1 MSQYVR
7 KVAFKNEAGQRI
19 DCLLRTSFFNDLRGL
34 GYADTVNSFNYSDG
48 FFSPVKREIRQS
60 TITGRLSFLNRA
72 TAYKAYQTLTEWIA
86 ESERQR
92 ENGSISL
99 IYAPTRTGGGT
110 PIEYVKDV
118 IFAEITKGEMD
129 TGGFLSCDVTLIGLT
144 PWYSA
149 SPLTISF
156 GGTDP
161 DLDSYKR
168 YNYEYDYK
176 YETPNQ
182 FVRTINLNT
191 DLNGR
196 LLIEMT
202 GSFDGLVISLY
213 DPNSQ
218 LVGMMDLSQ
227 SDYPIR
233 AGDTLVYST
242 MPEDTGVWVVNN
254 GERIDLLN
262 HIAFH
267 DGVEVFFTVP
277 PAENYQIRIRANSG
291 SSTINGTIKAY
302 SYWKTR

>member
-1 MSQYVR
+1 MEYVR
-7 KVAFKNEAGQRI
+7 QVAFENENGERI
-19 DCLLRTSFFNDLRGL
+19 NCLLRTSFFNDLRGL
-34 GYADTVNSFNYSDG
+34 GYADTVNSFAYSDG
-48 FFSPVKREIRQS
+48 FFSPVKREIQQS
-60 TITGRLSFLNRA
+60 TITGRLSFINRS
-72 TAYKAYQTLTEWIA
+72 TAYADYRTLTEWIA
-86 ESERQR
+86 KSERQR
-92 ENGSISL
+92 NNGSITL
-99 IYAPTRTGGGT
+99 VYAPTKSGGA
-110 PIEYVKDV
+110 PLEYVKDV
-118 IFAEITKGEMD
+118 IFSEITKGELD
-129 TGGFLSCDVTLIGLT
+129 TGGYLSCNITLIGLT

-149 SPLTISF
+149 TPLTISF

-168 YNYEYDYK
+168 YNYVYDYK

-213 DPNSQ
+213 DPGNQ
-218 LVGMMDLSQ
+218 LIGMLDLAQ

-242 MPEDTGVWVVNN
+242 LPNDTGVWVENS
-254 GERIDLLN
+254 GTRTDLLD

-267 DGVEVFFTVP
+267 DNVEVFFTIP

>member
-7 KVAFKNEAGQRI
+7 QVAFKNEAGQRI

-34 GYADTVNSFNYSDG
+34 GYADTVSSFNYSNG
-48 FFSPVKREIRQS
+48 FFSPVKREIQQS
-60 TITGRLSFLNRA
+60 TITGRLSFINRA
-72 TAYKAYQTLTEWIA
+72 TAYADYRTLTEWIA
-86 ESERQR
+86 TSERQR
-92 ENGSISL
+92 NNGSITL
-99 IYAPTRTGGGT
+99 VYAPTQSNGS
-110 PIEYVKDV
+110 PVEYVKDV

-149 SPLTISF
+149 TPLTIPF

-168 YNYEYDYK
+168 YDYTYDYK
-176 YETPNQ
+176 YEAPNQ
-182 FVRTINLNT
+182 FVKTINLST

-202 GSFDGLVISLY
+202 GSFDGPVISLY
-213 DPNSQ
+213 DPNST
-218 LVGMMDLSQ
+218 LVGMLDLSQ
-227 SDYPIR
+227 SSYPIR

-242 MPEDTGVWVVNN
+242 MPEDTGVWIENS
-254 GERIDLLN
+254 GIRTDLLN
-262 HIAFH
+262 FIAFH